1 MPLLET
7 ILAISSPIA
16 WLWWNMRDPAGFG
29 QLSRLRRRKHDAQAQ
44 KAGQET
50 RIERLQ
56 SDLFGFTD
64 KTTIQ
69 NHSNGFMLTV
79 CFHHQFLQS
88 IMGVYRNSCD
98 SPPAIWAQVIPV
110 VYAFEC
116 VSIAGH
122 GSPSAHQ
129 RTCLPCLY
137 LKARYISVHHLAY
150 GSPFGIWWLPS
161 TGNLDVTTGND
172 WKSCG

>member
-29 QLSRLRRRKHDAQAQ
+29 QLSRLRRRKHDAQVQ
-44 KAGQET
+44 EAGQET

-56 SDLFGFTD
+56 SDLFGFKD

-88 IMGVYRNSCD
+88 FFWVNKQKQLRLSSCNLGP
-98 SPPAIWAQVIPV
+98 SHPSCLRFRWPV
-110 VYAFEC
+110 V
-116 VSIAGH
+116 IAGH
-122 GSPSAHQ
+122 GSPSVHQ
-129 RTCLPCLY
+129 RTAKCLACTWRLGTY
-137 LKARYISVHHLAY
+137 GY
-150 GSPFGIWWLPS
+150 GSS
-161 TGNLDVTTGND
+161 H
-172 WKSCG
+172 

>member
-1 MPLLET
+1 
-7 ILAISSPIA
+7 
-16 WLWWNMRDPAGFG
+16 MRDPAGFG
-29 QLSRLRRRKHDAQAQ
+29 QLSRLRRRKHDAQVQ
-44 KAGQET
+44 EAGQET

-56 SDLFGFTD
+56 SDLFGFKD

-88 IMGVYRNSCD
+88 FF
-98 SPPAIWAQVIPV
+98 WAQVIPV

-137 LKARYISVHHLAY
+137 LKARYISVHHCSYIIWHIWHLMIAMA
-150 GSPFGIWWLPS
+150 FG
-161 TGNLDVTTGND
+161 GNLLEITVDVIHHI
-172 WKSCG
+172 

>member
-1 MPLLET
+1 
-7 ILAISSPIA
+7 
-16 WLWWNMRDPAGFG
+16 MRDPAGFG

-44 KAGQET
+44 KSRSRDTYRET
-50 RIERLQ
+50 SVRSVRIH
-56 SDLFGFTD
+56 

-69 NHSNGFMLTV
+69 NHSNGFMLTI

-110 VYAFEC
+110 VYAFAC

-150 GSPFGIWWLPS
+150 
-161 TGNLDVTTGND
+161 VA
-172 WKSCG
+172 